1 MENKLDINFVTN
13 EGYNIKIIE
22 YINAKNCTIRFEDG
36 STRSGIQYDKIKKGK
51 VKHYNHLSIFSIGKI
66 GYGKYNSKTH
76 FNYYKIWKR
85 VLERCCRLETK
96 EKQPTY
102 KDVIVCE
109 EWYNFQN
116 FAEWVEQNY
125 NPETMQGWHLDKDI
139 LIKRNKIY
147 SPDTCCFVPREINN
161 LFPKADSIRGEYPI
175 GISKIR
181 NLFQVFCCI
190 NSTQK
195 FIGLYIT
202 PEEAFQAYKTTK
214 ESHIKEVADKWKD
227 LIDPKVYQAMNNYE
241 VEITD

>member
-116 FAEWVEQNY
+116 FAECVEQNY
-125 NPETMQGWHLDKDI
+125 KPEAMQGQHLDKDI
-139 LIKRNKIY
+139 LI
-147 SPDTCCFVPREINN
+147 
-161 LFPKADSIRGEYPI
+161 
-175 GISKIR
+175 
-181 NLFQVFCCI
+181 
-190 NSTQK
+190 
-195 FIGLYIT
+195 
-202 PEEAFQAYKTTK
+202 
-214 ESHIKEVADKWKD
+214 
-227 LIDPKVYQAMNNYE
+227 
-241 VEITD
+241 